1 MWNWKKKV
9 QSGTNY
15 HIKTSQVK
23 RTESCGQKT
32 ELTHTKVQ
40 LLTVEIS
47 MPVVD
52 LVTQWVREQWV
63 IVQTHLCAQTTVAY
77 SPNCSILWLQHVL
90 YSSDDKISQP
100 CIKQQHLLQDNST
113 SYLRVLGSSWG
124 LGLRSISLLHGFKLK
139 LVHVCPNLFHSFWSC
154 LLSCHFRCLS

>member
-1 MWNWKKKV
+1 M
-9 QSGTNY
+9 
-15 HIKTSQVK
+15 
-23 RTESCGQKT
+23 
-32 ELTHTKVQ
+32 
-40 LLTVEIS
+40 
-47 MPVVD
+47 
-52 LVTQWVREQWV
+52 
-63 IVQTHLCAQTTVAY
+63 AY

-154 LLSCHFRCLS
+154 LLSCHFATHFALVTCLVILLLILVLPLVLSFSLLILTFSLPGACELLPQPLIWSL